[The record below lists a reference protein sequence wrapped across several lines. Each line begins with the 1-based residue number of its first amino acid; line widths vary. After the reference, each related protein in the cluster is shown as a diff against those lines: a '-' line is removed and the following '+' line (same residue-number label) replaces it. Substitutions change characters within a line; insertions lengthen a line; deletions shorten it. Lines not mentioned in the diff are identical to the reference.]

1 MKGSVMVIY
10 KKLFDKLYK
19 VLVKEKK
26 KKTEKCFTL
35 EMKLLLFS
43 SWWKKNIKHKSV
55 FYRNKKDDV
64 KKFKRKCLLG
74 GQTIKHSINYWKM
87 KKSICFFFSFL
98 LKYEWSVKINV
109 KLLLFLQNIK
119 QQYCYFYY
127 LQKL

>member
-10 KKLFDKLYK
+10 KKTIWQIIQSTC
-19 VLVKEKK
+19 EGEEK
-26 KKTEKCFTL
+26 KKTEKRFTL

-43 SWWKKNIKHKSV
+43 SWWKQKNIKHKSV

-64 KKFKRKCLLG
+64 KKLKRKCLLG

-98 LKYEWSVKINV
+98 LKY
-109 KLLLFLQNIK
+109 
-119 QQYCYFYY
+119 
-127 LQKL
+127 